1 MDEKYF
7 SDNAI
12 DDIFLINNTE
22 YTNSSGKK
30 RYGLYVN
37 NTDNGT
43 ETTDDDHS
51 DIGYNTCMCLYHGQA
66 NQTTETESGTSNI
79 VYGIKIENIV
89 DIETPGIITVH
100 KFGGIENGTATY
112 TSSTVDVTDESTA
125 LEVFTG
131 SGGDENDF
139 DHDRLKKETSGL
151 AYLSYKSYESKE
163 YRTSGNSRLEQAIDY
178 SWKSSGSYSTRLYAY
193 ATGELNSVF
202 NVMSAD
208 MSELD
213 YSTNS
218 IAPTEEVPE
227 DYVKNDD
234 ENTNGVLWRN
244 VAKHEVRNMLVEP
257 AVNKISTSNIG
268 VTYVGNYAYIGPFK
282 ATFSGGTPT
291 IIVEG
296 ETANWARS
304 INGTINTTNL
314 VSSNTLPF
322 YAVVNKELVLS
333 AGESLDVK
341 LKLDYTK
348 YKTRLILAKNA
359 SSTGQQL
366 MFHAGKHES
375 DFKEI
380 DWNVELTQPVTIQ
393 KQDENGNNLNEK
405 DIKFEVYN
413 SSDEKVGTLTTNAT
427 GSTSINLIPNE
438 TYKIKEIQNPA
449 YGYKNA
455 TITGATMTVTP
466 ASGRET
472 TETLTIANG
481 EAQFKVTA
489 GASHTINIRNTPQLG
504 NLTIRKVD
512 ENGNPMAGVE
522 FLVWQ
527 SNDLGYINIKGDAKH
542 TTTST
547 GTDIKAL
554 YEQGKISGSQTYTS
568 GTTTHYVTNENG
580 EIVLNNLEIYRSKG
594 EKYSYTIREVK
605 NPNYGYKGMILE
617 SGTIEMSE
625 DQTRIIKEG
634 CVEIQ
639 NGSLVKFEGT
649 ESCIRQTNKSTKFTI
664 TQNTVLEIN
673 NEQKLGDLSIVKTGE
688 DELPLINVKFVI
700 LQGAKYIR
708 LVDEDTGFVAET
720 PGDTEIDFMNYTI
733 EYVTSLSSATKFV
746 TGGTGNIDIKNL
758 EVYSGADS
766 SGNPVSYTY
775 TIREVENENYGYKAK
790 IIGED
795 TVTINESAVG
805 EDNSS
810 SAVDESKREVQ
821 FVIEGDTTINIGNTP
836 KLGNL
841 VIHKKRD
848 DGSNLANVE
857 FTIYQAIN
865 NEMGYMRLTKDLEF
879 IEVIDKE
886 IDITEYDVEFVRAD
900 DKDYMDKSTR
910 FITNAEGKIIIN
922 NLEVYLGIDSNNNPV
937 KYRYWI
943 CEEVNNVH
951 GFKHMS
957 MTEDD
962 VTIDGGEIIDFKENE
977 KEIGITLNED
987 ATTITLEITNTIAV
1001 ANLEIQKLEESENTN
1016 PLENVKFI
1024 IERRLSTYKEG
1035 ETLKEYIVLK
1045 DVNGD
1050 SKEEIKEIVTIN
1062 IDDTFEATEYSIDYT
1077 TDEDEAT
1084 RFVTNTEG
1092 KIIINNL
1099 EVYASESDKE
1109 KSQYIVYEK
1118 YNDNYGYGSAEN
1130 ITASQTIKAL
1140 TAGETA
1146 TLTFTNK
1153 IELGNIEILKIDK
1166 DYSDIIL
1173 PNVEFIIQA
1182 RTDSSDTYSYLA
1194 LQQHDGLVKEA
1205 PSVVIINE
1213 NNDIPLD
1220 GSEYALEYVKTS
1232 EEYSEEL
1239 RDMITVFKTGEDG
1252 KILIENLELND
1263 RATGEQYTYRLIE
1276 ISNPNYGYGVD
1287 IESGTFT
1294 DVTIV
1299 NNNSEDNTT
1308 KITINNEQEVTEIS
1322 GYVWIE
1328 NKNLQKDNTYDALY
1342 VDSTA
1347 DIKLKDLY
1355 IIGDDGKLVP
1365 NDVAQIPVTI
1375 KLVDSDGTTIRTQ
1388 PDEYIYQDEN
1398 TEDTE
1403 KVADAG
1409 KYTFAGVK
1417 IYKEDENGEK
1427 ILDENGNKILQDYK
1441 VIFEYDGFY
1450 YSTVVPNTEV
1460 DNGSKVREN
1469 ENDRTELNNKFG
1481 TVESG
1486 DKIVSN
1492 DTEKIENEVIYDEVK
1507 NHYSALLGFVTPN
1520 LTKVKSET
1528 IVSISDILDNMKK
1541 VSTIPVAG
1549 VDNIN
1554 MGLVLR
1560 EQPVLWIDS
1569 SVDKIEV
1576 NVTANEE
1583 EHTYTYDYEDGDRVY
1598 LNEEYYYDKETG
1610 VHLAVKKETNGEDK
1624 LLTNRF
1630 IEADKNSTFYQ
1641 TFVKSDIQA
1650 AEISDSDKIEMDAS
1664 VIYKVSINNSSGKL
1678 TSVVHEIK
1686 NYFDSR
1692 YTIEE
1697 IGLSINANNEIGDII
1712 YMSNP
1717 PEEIE
1722 NQLVDIILEE
1732 NVDLA
1737 YSEGIETI
1745 EDLQYNS
1752 VIIPIGTNGM
1762 TLESLKTGRIYI
1774 KYKISD
1780 SAISDLVSENAVYN
1794 NATEIIKYST
1804 YYGSKIGTGLMK
1816 DENDEP
1822 VTKDIITENQKVL
1835 EDTRRT
1841 GEIYAGINLGSR
1853 PDNLKLKLVLDERT
1867 NVLKFD
1873 ISEYENDSTAA
1884 QTLIVDSKGIRTIS
1898 GNIFEDSATVVN
1910 NEKNGDG
1917 KYDENTEKLISNV
1930 KVELYKVTKDGA
1942 IMTKLDGTPIV
1953 ATYADNTTPV
1963 VTEAVNGQYTLGGYT
1978 DEAGNTYGILP
1989 GRYIIQYTY
1998 GSYTDKDGN
2007 NKQTYINNE
2016 ENKKI
2021 DVMDYKSTI
2030 IPEESS
2036 VYEEFKNK
2044 LEDKETNQSWFTIQE
2059 RGTYSTAIDNLRLRA
2074 EYWRPISENSVKYGD
2089 LRGTGMTIKNAAGET
2104 ERQQGEVITMT
2115 SQTLPMDVK
2124 IQFTAEDY
2132 IKVVK
2137 KDENGEIEYED
2148 LHEEL
2153 GNVNFGI
2160 VERPDIDIKINK
2172 KITEIEIIAQNGAS
2186 IIPKGNPQTSTLE
2199 YITNVGDKVTAQI
2212 ESKLLQGATL
2222 NLEYTVTVE
2231 NDSNVDYICESYYYF
2246 GEADENYRN
2255 TPNAKLVVDYL
2266 DATMELDETKTENEV
2281 WKKETADNLKD
2292 NEYIDSDVHKALT
2305 LKGKDQTYYAY
2316 TTNAFED
2323 VEIGGEAKSEKMY
2336 VTKNL
2341 SISDS
2346 IDEINRTEVIE
2357 VAGKRTIKASIPGN
2371 YVPTDSEP
2379 TEQIVND
2386 DEANIEENL
2395 QVYKTKYYWQESD
2408 YGKAQLTII
2417 PPTGATVDYTM
2428 YTIAAIAMLVI
2439 LTVGII
2445 IIKKKVIT

>member
-7 SDNAI
+7 SDDVI
-12 DDIFLINNTE
+12 DDIFLINNKE
-22 YTNSSGKK
+22 YTTTSGNK

-43 ETTDDDHS
+43 ETTDDDHV

-66 NQTTETESGTSNI
+66 NKTTGTESSTSNI
-79 VYGIKIENIV
+79 AYGVKIENIV

-100 KFGGIENGTATY
+100 KFGEIKNGSATY
-112 TSSTVDVTDESTA
+112 TSSTIDITDRSTA
-125 LEVFTG
+125 LNVFTG
-131 SGGDENDF
+131 SGGDAENF

-163 YRTSGNSRLEQAIDY
+163 YRPSGNSRLEQAIDY
-178 SWKSSGSYSTRLYAY
+178 SWKSCGSYSTRLYAY

-202 NVMSAD
+202 NVMYAD

-218 IAPTEEVPE
+218 KAPEEEVPD
-227 DYVKNDD
+227 DYEKNETEVKD
-234 ENTNGVLWRN
+234 GVLWRD

-257 AVNKISTSNIG
+257 ALNKTDTSNIG
-268 VTYVGNYAYIGPFK
+268 VTYVGNYAYIGPLK

-291 IIVEG
+291 ITVEG

-304 INGTINTTNL
+304 INGTINTENL
-314 VSSNTLPF
+314 VSSSELPF
-322 YAVVNKELVLS
+322 YAVVNKDTVLS
-333 AGESLDVK
+333 AGESVDVK
-341 LKLDYTK
+341 LRLDYTK
-348 YKTRLILAKNA
+348 YKTRLILTKNA

-366 MFHAGKHES
+366 MFHAGKHEA
-375 DFKEI
+375 DYKEI
-380 DWNVELTQPVTIQ
+380 DWEIELTQEVTIQ
-393 KQDENGNNLNEK
+393 KQDANGNNLNQ
-405 DIKFEVYN
+405 DGIKFKIYN
-413 SSDEKVGTLTTNAT
+413 SSNEEVGTLTTNET
-427 GSTSINLIPNE
+427 GSDSINLIPNE
-438 TYKIKEIQNPA
+438 TYKIKEIQNTA

-455 TITGATMTVTP
+455 TISGATMTVIP

-472 TETLTIANG
+472 TEALTIANG
-481 EAQFKVTA
+481 EVQFTVTA
-489 GASHTINIRNTPQLG
+489 GASHTIKIRNTPQLG

-512 ENGNPMAGVE
+512 ENGNPMVGVE

-527 SNDLGYINIKGDAKH
+527 SNNLGYVNIEESAKH
-542 TTTST
+542 TTPIT
-547 GTDIKAL
+547 GTDVKAL
-554 YEQGKISGSQTYTS
+554 YEQGKITGGETYVS

-580 EIVLNNLEIYRSKG
+580 EIVLKNLEIYHGKG
-594 EKYSYTIREVK
+594 VKYNYIIREVN
-605 NPNYGYKGMILE
+605 NPNYGYKGRILDT
-617 SGTIEMSE
+617 GNIVMSE
-625 DQTRIIKEG
+625 DGTQIIEEG
-634 CVEIQ
+634 SVKIE
-639 NGSLVKFEGT
+639 NGSLVKFEET
-649 ESCIRQTNKSTKFTI
+649 ESCIRQADKATKFTI
-664 TQNTVLEIN
+664 ENNTIIEISNTQR
-673 NEQKLGDLSIVKTGE
+673 LGDLSIIKTGG
-688 DELPLINVKFVI
+688 DELPLINVKFTI
-700 LQGAKYIR
+700 LQGSKYIR
-708 LVDEDTGFVAET
+708 LIDEHTGFVAET
-720 PGDTEIDFMNYTI
+720 PRDTEIDFMNYTI
-733 EYVTSLSSATKFV
+733 EYTTSLASATKFV
-746 TGGTGNIDIKNL
+746 TGETGRIDIINL
-758 EVYSGADS
+758 EVYSGIDS
-766 SGNPVSYTY
+766 EGNPVQYKY
-775 TIREVENENYGYKAK
+775 TIREVENENHGYKAK
-790 IIGED
+790 IISED

-810 SAVDESKREVQ
+810 STVDEAKREVQ
-821 FVIEGDTTINIGNTP
+821 FIIDGDTTINIENAP

-865 NEMGYMRLTKDLEF
+865 NEMGYMRLTKDSAF

-886 IDITEYDVEFVRAD
+886 IDITDYDVEFVRAD
-900 DKDYMDKSTR
+900 DEDYMKKATR

-922 NLEVYLGIDSNNNPV
+922 NLEVYLGIDSSNNPV
-937 KYRYWI
+937 KYKYWI

-962 VTIDGGEIIDFKENE
+962 VTIDGGEIIDFKETE
-977 KEIGITLNED
+977 KEIGITLND
-987 ATTITLEITNTIAV
+987 GATTITLEITNTIAV
-1001 ANLEIQKLEESENTN
+1001 ANLEIQKLEESETAI

-1050 SKEEIKEIVTIN
+1050 SKKEIKDIVTIN
-1062 IDDTFEATEYSIDYT
+1062 IDDTFEVTEYSIDYT

-1084 RFVTNTEG
+1084 RFITNTEG

-1099 EVYASESDKE
+1099 EVYASEVDKE

-1130 ITASQTIKAL
+1130 ITASQTIEAL

-1146 TLTFTNK
+1146 ILTFTNK
-1153 IELGNIEILKIDK
+1153 MELGNIEIFKKDK
-1166 DYSDIIL
+1166 DYSEIIL
-1173 PNVEFIIQA
+1173 PNVEFVIQA
-1182 RTDSSDTYSYLA
+1182 RIESSDTYSYLA
-1194 LQQHDGLVKEA
+1194 LQQNEGLVKEA
-1205 PSVVIINE
+1205 PSIVKINV
-1213 NNDIPLD
+1213 NNEIPLD
-1220 GSEYALEYVKTS
+1220 GSEYAVEYVKTS
-1232 EEYSEEL
+1232 DEYTEEL
-1239 RDMITVFKTGEDG
+1239 KDSITVFKTGEDG
-1252 KILIENLELND
+1252 RIFIENLEVND
-1263 RATGEQYTYRLIE
+1263 RVTGEPYTYRLIE
-1276 ISNPNYGYGVD
+1276 ISNPNYGYEVEVGAED
-1287 IESGTFT
+1287 FT
-1294 DVTIV
+1294 DVTIG
-1299 NNNSEDNTT
+1299 NNSSEQNTT
-1308 KITINNEQEVTEIS
+1308 TIIINNEQGTTAIT

-1328 NKNLQKDNTYDALY
+1328 NKNQKKSNTYDALY
-1342 VDSTA
+1342 FDDTT

-1355 IIGDDGKLVP
+1355 IIGENQKLVP
-1365 NDVAQIPVTI
+1365 NSEAKIPVKI
-1375 KLVDSDGTTIRTQ
+1375 KLVDSEGRVVKKQ
-1388 PDEYIYQDEN
+1388 PDEYIYQGENDETVEN
-1398 TEDTE
+1398 
-1403 KVADAG
+1403 AG
-1409 KYTFAGVK
+1409 KYTFAGVE
-1417 IYKEDENGEK
+1417 IYEKDGNGEE
-1427 ILDENGNKILQDYK
+1427 ILDENGNKILKNYK

-1450 YSTVVPNTEV
+1450 YSTVIPNTEA

-1469 ENDRTELNNKFG
+1469 EDDRTALNQKFG

-1486 DKIVSN
+1486 DKIVSSG
-1492 DTEKIENEVIYDEVK
+1492 TEKVENEVIYDEVK
-1507 NHYSALLGFVTPN
+1507 NHYSALLGFVDPN
-1520 LTKVKSET
+1520 LTKVEAET
-1528 IVSISDILDNMKK
+1528 IVNISEIFDSMKK
-1541 VSTIPVAG
+1541 SSSVPVTG

-1560 EQPVLWIDS
+1560 DQPVLWIDS
-1569 SVDKIEV
+1569 SVDNVEV
-1576 NVTANEE
+1576 NVTANDE
-1583 EHTYTYDYEDGDRVY
+1583 EHTYTYDYAEGDRVY
-1598 LNEEYYYDKETG
+1598 LNEEYYYDKESG
-1610 VHLAVKKETNGEDK
+1610 VHIAVEKETNEEYK
-1624 LLTNRF
+1624 PLTNRF
-1630 IEADKNSTFYQ
+1630 IEAEKNSTFYQ

-1650 AEISDSDKIEMDAS
+1650 AEISDSDEIEMDAS

-1722 NQLVDIILEE
+1722 NQLVDIIIEE
-1732 NVDLA
+1732 NVEFT

-1745 EDLQYNS
+1745 EELQYNS
-1752 VIIPIGTNGM
+1752 VIIPLGTNGM
-1762 TLESLKTGRIYI
+1762 TLEALNTGCIYI
-1774 KYKISD
+1774 KYRISD

-1816 DENDEP
+1816 DENDEF
-1822 VTKDIITENQKVL
+1822 VTKDITTENQKVL

-1853 PDNLKLKLVLDERT
+1853 PDNIKLKLVLDEST

-1873 ISEYENDSTAA
+1873 TSEYENDSTAA
-1884 QTLIVDSKGIRTIS
+1884 QTLILDSKGVRTIS

-1930 KVELYKVTKDGA
+1930 KVELYKVAENGA
-1942 IMTKLDGTPIV
+1942 ILSR

-1978 DEAGNTYGILP
+1978 DEEGNTFGILP

-1998 GSYTDKDGN
+1998 GSYTDEQGQD
-2007 NKQTYINNE
+2007 KQTYIE
-2016 ENKKI
+2016 GTNKVI
-2021 DVMDYKSTI
+2021 NVMDYKSTI
-2030 IPEESS
+2030 IPEASS

-2059 RGTYSTAIDNLRLRA
+2059 RGTYSAAIDNLRLRA
-2074 EYWRPISENSVKYGD
+2074 EYWTPISENSVKYGS
-2089 LRGTGMTIKNAAGET
+2089 LRGSGMLISSETG
-2104 ERQQGEVITMT
+2104 ERRQGEVITMT
-2115 SQTLPMDVK
+2115 SQTLPMDVN

-2132 IKVVK
+2132 IRVVK
-2137 KDENGEIEYED
+2137 KDENGQIKSEN
-2148 LHEEL
+2148 LEEKQKL

-2172 KITEIEIIAQNGAS
+2172 KITEIEIVAQNGAS

-2199 YITNVGDKVTAQI
+2199 YIANVGDKVTAQI

-2266 DATMELDETKTENEV
+2266 DATMELDETKTGNEV
-2281 WKKETADNLKD
+2281 WKKETAEYLET
-2292 NEYIDSDVHKALT
+2292 NEYIDENVNKALT
-2305 LKGKDQTYYAY
+2305 SKGNDQTYYAY

-2323 VEIGGEAKSEKMY
+2323 VEIGGEARSEKMY
-2336 VTKNL
+2336 VTKTL

-2357 VAGKRTIKASIPGN
+2357 VSGKRPITEAIPGN

-2379 TEQIVND
+2379 TEQIVNNG
-2386 DEANIEENL
+2386 ETNAEENL

-2417 PPTGATVDYTM
+2417 PPTGVSVDYTI
-2428 YTIAAIAMLVI
+2428 YIIAGIAMLVI